1 MMYLTIS
8 QWNQYGDM
16 VIIFQLKIS
25 NAYVRTSTWDDQDLK
40 KKKYIYIYI
49 SFGGSESQVRNSILN
64 MSPKSK
70 GLTMRGFQ
78 WGFSLVE
85 FMESPFNLTSCKLS
99 PCTGRLLS
107 YLQTPKQITNS
118 QALPLESIVSWT
130 IKMGNEINC
139 KLKTIRPLIGIT
151 KSLASSNFVLM
162 DQVSIL
168 HLDFQVS
175 R

>member
-8 QWNQYGDM
+8 QWNLYGDM
-16 VIIFQLKIS
+16 VVIFQLKIS
-25 NAYVRTSTWDDQDLK
+25 NVYVRTSIWEEQDLK
-40 KKKYIYIYI
+40 KLKKKKKNPSVVANLKVEIQ
-49 SFGGSESQVRNSILN
+49 FW

-85 FMESPFNLTSCKLS
+85 FMESPLNLISRKLS

-151 KSLASSNFVLM
+151 KSLARSNFVLI